1 MVSQRQF
8 GLSERG
14 RRKVG
19 SAFGSSLYSLWLA
32 RGAWTEVRGRRTH
45 VASLAFKVEDCTQT
59 YAVEAGGSHM
69 QAIQGC

>member
-1 MVSQRQF
+1 MSQRQF

-19 SAFGSSLYSLWLA
+19 SALGSSLYSLRLA

-45 VASLAFKVEDCTQT
+45 GASLAFRVEDCTQT
-59 YAVEAGGSHM
+59 STAEAGGSAM